1 MAADPG
7 PLVGRIGTLAR
18 RVGDL
23 QGWRRWL
30 TAAGLGVS
38 AVAAQAPLHVL
49 PGLVVAF
56 AGLVWLLDGAGSRR
70 RAFLDGWLFGVG
82 YFAAGLYWVANAF
95 LVEAARFA
103 WMIPAVVLGLSCALA
118 LFIGMATLVAHRF
131 WPSGIMRICLLA
143 AAWAM
148 FEWLR
153 GWVLTGFPWNSV
165 GTVWVAAPPVLQAA
179 AWIGVYG
186 LSMVTVY
193 AAAAFGAL
201 AAPGRLRWPAAVSGV
216 LLLAAF
222 GAAGAVRLAAAPDG
236 TVPEVRLRIV
246 QPNVDQRDKIRS
258 DRRQAGLRRL
268 ALMSMENAGGG
279 ATHVIWPEAAVRLS
293 MLADPRNRPLVRAVV
308 PRSGLLVT
316 GAVRVRR
323 DPGGRAT
330 AAWNSVIA
338 VDHDGGL
345 AGIYDKHHLVPL
357 GEYVPLRGI
366 LPLAKLTPGRIDFSA
381 GPGPRTLDLQG
392 LPPFSPLICYE
403 VIFPG
408 AVVASG
414 ERPRWLLNVTN
425 DAWFGYS
432 SGPYQHF
439 AAARM
444 RAVEEGLPLVRAAN
458 TGISAVVDAYG
469 RVAHRLSLGE
479 RGVIDAPLPG
489 PAAGQTLYARFG
501 DIPAAAAAILIFGGG
516 LVMYRRRA
524 GNGAAGRL
532 RPADDEAGSS

>member
-1 MAADPG
+1 MAADPE
-7 PLVGRIGTLAR
+7 PAAGRIGSLAR
-18 RVGDL
+18 RVADL
-23 QGWRRWL
+23 RGLRRWL
-30 TAAGLGVS
+30 VAVGLGIA
-38 AVAAQAPLHVL
+38 AVAAQPPLHVL

-56 AGLVWLLDGAGSRR
+56 AGLVWLLDGADSRR
-70 RAFLDGWLFGVG
+70 TAFLDGWLFGVG

-118 LFIGMATLVAHRF
+118 LLTGMATLVAHRLRL
-131 WPSGIMRICLLA
+131 SGLFRICLLA
-143 AAWAM
+143 AAWAV
-148 FEWLR
+148 FEWVR

-165 GTVWVAAPPVLQAA
+165 GTVWVAVPPVLQAA

-193 AAAAFGAL
+193 AAAAFAAL
-201 AAPGRLRWPAAVSGV
+201 AAPGRLRWPAAVSGI

-222 GAAGAVRLAAAPDG
+222 GAAGAIRLAAAPSGAVAD
-236 TVPEVRLRIV
+236 VRLRIV
-246 QPNVDQRDKIRS
+246 QPNIDQRDKIRR
-258 DRRQAGLRRL
+258 DRRQAGLHRL
-268 ALMSMENAGGG
+268 VLMSMEDAGGG
-279 ATHVIWPEAAVRLS
+279 ATHVIWPEAAIRLS
-293 MLADPRNRPLVRAVV
+293 MLADPRNRSLVRAAV
-308 PRSGLLVT
+308 PTDGLLLT

-323 DPGGRAT
+323 DAGGRAV
-330 AAWNSVIA
+330 AAWNSVA
-338 VDHDGGL
+338 VVDRDGRR

-357 GEYVPLRGI
+357 GEYVPLRGV

-381 GPGPRTLDLQG
+381 GPGPQTIDLEG

-425 DAWFGYS
+425 DAWFGFS

-469 RVAHRLSLGE
+469 RVMRQLPLGE
-479 RGVIDAPLPG
+479 RGVIDAALPK
-489 PAAGQTLYARFG
+489 PASERTLYARFG
-501 DIPAAAAAILIFGGG
+501 DITAGAAAILIFGAG

-524 GNGAAGRL
+524 GGGTSGRL
-532 RPADDEAGSS
+532 RPADDETRPR